1 MALKQ
6 MDVPKSPKLYTKKY
20 QGLLGVDYSCDV
32 TEVDPRRTP
41 TGTNMISDE
50 GANPVK
56 RIGWRV
62 VDQLTSLAGEI
73 KAMATMENETSDDTI
88 DFFIFVIAEHA
99 MYRIARRNSNA
110 SDTVTK
116 IFPANDLYVDHLD
129 GTFAFFGGELYA
141 FTSVKNNAGQVI
153 GSALRKMSQTA
164 TTVLTPI
171 VHVPEV
177 TINLIPNGT
186 GGVSLEPINLLDPK
200 RTYSYQGNNNV
211 WYYLYPKAVRRD
223 PRYRKIL
230 DDIKVELLQEVQL
243 DDGSVESQWVEL
255 VRGTDY
261 QVFGREE
268 ITYYNK
274 NKSSTTGYVI
284 NNRIKFTTAHPAEAD
299 LGSDNIRITFTPV
312 VMLHTYDETIYDG
325 IYKPEFIGL
334 CSAKATEIY
343 GHTTAD
349 RVFVTS
355 GTEANKIYYSA
366 VNDITYFPDTNWLT
380 AGYDTNDIQGLVRV
394 SDFLGA
400 IKSDSIYDNT
410 LYLIRGSFLDDNMVF
425 TVVPSSAK
433 LGAISPKSIMTLIN
447 EPLYLSRSG
456 VFGIA
461 SVFYSDEKEIK
472 NRSRFVDRKLVKEPN
487 LENACAVVWN
497 KYYLLCVNDHCYIL
511 DGRKSEYDATGNT
524 TQIYEAYYWENIP
537 AQCFVTFKDELYFA
551 ASDGRI
557 CKFNT
562 DVDSITKYCDN
573 GIEVWTEGDNNEWT
587 LTLTDVNGDDEVVAT
602 PIVCEWSTP
611 LDDDGSPQ
619 YFKTLNKKGNLVTL
633 LPQERSS
640 AKVTLNKDGE
650 SWEQLETFY
659 VDIFDWGEV
668 YFDRFPFSSSITAR
682 DDYFKKKVK
691 KYKRLQITIKNDA
704 IFEPFGILGITK
716 TYTYGNF
723 AK

>member
-56 RIGWRV
+56 RLGWRV

-88 DFFIFVIAEHA
+88 DFFIFILAEHGI
-99 MYRIARRNSNA
+99 YRMARRNSHID
-110 SDTVTK
+110 DTITR
-116 IFPANDLYVDHLD
+116 IFPMNPEDMAYDID
-129 GTFAFFGGELYA
+129 GTFTYFGGKLYA
-141 FTSVKNNAGQVI
+141 FVSWKSNGNLVGTAM
-153 GSALRKMSQTA
+153 LEMSQTVSFVNEP
-164 TTVLTPI
+164 TFHI
-171 VHVPEV
+171 PEV
-177 TINLIPNGT
+177 TFNLKPNGT
-186 GGVSLEPINLLDPK
+186 GGVSLEGVNLLEPK
-200 RTYSYQGNNNV
+200 RIFSYQGNSNT
-211 WYYLYPKAVRRD
+211 WYYLYPKAVRKD
-223 PRYRKIL
+223 PRYRKIV
-230 DDIKVELLQEVQL
+230 DDIKVEVLQ
-243 DDGSVESQWVEL
+243 DDGTGEFGWVTLTE
-255 VRGTDY
+255 GTDY
-261 QVFGREE
+261 EVFGRE
-268 ITYYNK
+268 TVTLFNK
-274 NKSSTTGYVI
+274 TKEAVTGSVI
-284 NNRIKFTTAHPAEAD
+284 NNRIHLLNGAYPADAD
-299 LGSDNIRITFTPV
+299 LGSDNVRITFTPA
-312 VMLHTYDETIYDG
+312 VMLHTYDPTVYDG
-325 IYKPEFIGL
+325 IYKPEYQAL
-334 CSAKATEIY
+334 CTTKATEVY

-349 RVFVTS
+349 RVFATS

-394 SDFLGA
+394 SDFLGV